1 MAPNREKKT
10 GSTMGEVV
18 TREYT
23 INMHKRLHGIGFKY
37 RAPRAVKVKSV
48 ARAGRTHQG
57 RWVSLALYP
66 IWGLV
71 LGSVCPGV

>member
-1 MAPNREKKT
+1 
-10 GSTMGEVV
+10 MGEVV

-48 ARAGRTHQG
+48 ALTGRAHQG
-57 RWVSLALYP
+57 RWVSL
-66 IWGLV
+66 V
-71 LGSVCPGV
+71 LDQ